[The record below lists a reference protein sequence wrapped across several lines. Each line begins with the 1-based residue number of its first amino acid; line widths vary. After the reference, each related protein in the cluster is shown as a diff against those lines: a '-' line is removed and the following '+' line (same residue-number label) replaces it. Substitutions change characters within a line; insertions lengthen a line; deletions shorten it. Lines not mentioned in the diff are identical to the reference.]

1 MAPPFFTLRALSGLA
16 AGTLIAFLAPHFATH
31 AQTPQTRSTS
41 SSQSWTSPRTPW
53 GDPDLQG
60 VWNYGTMTPLER
72 PTQWAGREVLSED
85 EAQAY
90 EKQTVAR
97 RAEANNTAGPDW
109 WEPENN
115 VLRNRRTS
123 LIVDPPNGR
132 LPPAAAQ
139 PQGRGAGR
147 GRGGRGGQ
155 YDNPESL
162 SLQDRCITWPAA
174 GPPMMPTVYNNN
186 VQIVQTPD
194 HVVLV
199 NEMIHV
205 ARIVPMTDQP
215 RDGFRYLH
223 GDPRGHWEGQTLV
236 VDTINFDG
244 RLNFRNTG
252 DRLHL
257 VERFTR
263 TGEHAL
269 EYRFTVEDPQTWT
282 APWTVRIDMSRTQGL
297 MYEFACHEGNYRSVT
312 GTLSGARYVERQA
325 APAEPPRH

>member
-1 MAPPFFTLRALSGLA
+1 MGQRFTLRTLSGLA
-16 AGTLIAFLAPHFATH
+16 IGIALAVLAPRLATH
-31 AQTPQTRSTS
+31 AQTRPPSA
-41 SSQSWTSPRTPW
+41 SPRTPW

-72 PTQWAGREVLSED
+72 PAQWADKEVLSEE
-85 EAQAY
+85 EATAY
-90 EKQTVAR
+90 QNQTVAR

-132 LPPAAAQ
+132 IPPAASQ
-139 PQGRGAGR
+139 PQGRGAAR

-155 YDNPESL
+155 YDNPENL

-186 VQIVQTPD
+186 VQIVQTRD
-194 HVVLV
+194 FVVLV

-205 ARIVPMTDQP
+205 ARIVPMNNSP
-215 RDGFRYLH
+215 RDGVKYLH
-223 GDPRGHWEGQTLV
+223 GDPRGHWEGSTLV

-244 RLNFRNTG
+244 RLNFRGTG

-257 VERFTR
+257 IERFTR
-263 TGEHAL
+263 TGEDTL
-269 EYRFTVEDPQTWT
+269 EYRYTVEDPQTWT
-282 APWTVRIDMSRTQGL
+282 APWTVRIDMAKTKGL

-312 GTLSGARYVERQA
+312 GILSGARYVERQQ
-325 APAEPPRH
+325 PQ